1 MSSVNSNFGMESLGL
16 VMTKR
21 ANESQGR
28 MALSVLEGAAQ
39 TAQTAQSVKANA
51 PAPKAP
57 TAIDANKG
65 TIIDTTA

>member
-1 MSSVNSNFGMESLGL
+1 MRSVNSHLATEPLGL

-28 MALSVLEGAAQ
+28 IALSVLEGA
-39 TAQTAQSVKANA
+39 AQTAQSVKANA

>member
-16 VMTKR
+16 DITKR

-28 MALSVLEGAAQ
+28 MALSVLEGA
-39 TAQTAQSVKANA
+39 AQTAQSVKANA

>member
-28 MALSVLEGAAQ
+28 MALSVLEGAA
-39 TAQTAQSVKANA
+39 
-51 PAPKAP
+51 PKAP